1 MHRTNARQL
10 ATENTNSTNTGGA
23 IRMKPCPLMS
33 DEKLETPN
41 GIMNSLK
48 VCHGSKVL
56 AALLPT
62 LSNKAKPMTTLI
74 PKEFSHIA
82 RLESK

>member
-10 ATENTNSTNTGGA
+10 PTENTNSANTGGA
-23 IRMKPCPLMS
+23 MRMKPCPLMN

-41 GIMNSLK
+41 GLMNSLK
-48 VCHGSKVL
+48 VCHGSRVF

-62 LSNKAKPMTTLI
+62 LTNKAKLMTTLT
-74 PKEFSHIA
+74 PKELSHIA